1 MFYVGPHD
9 FLRGGPA
16 FLFYRINFNYV
27 SCQRW
32 GIRPD
37 KIKKSMQLHSDNTKQ
52 FYDQSFKHALG
63 MELTGF
69 YLVNL

>member
-1 MFYVGPHD
+1 
-9 FLRGGPA
+9 
-16 FLFYRINFNYV
+16 
-27 SCQRW
+27 
-32 GIRPD
+32 
-37 KIKKSMQLHSDNTKQ
+37 MQLHSDNTKQ